1 MFKFSNT
8 NIIVPKKLNFD
19 RMLYSKD
26 FEASY
31 SYERYMG
38 RIKVKEAPSD
48 VVSKGLIDQE
58 SPVDIVFQKDIVL
71 RKMNVASTSEEFF
84 KKHRRDILKV
94 LRDHLHEVKR
104 VRELYEQ
111 FKPIYKNE
119 MQSRV
124 KAFVNRPENS
134 LDLMTEYSNFL
145 NELRRY
151 RALAREL
158 PERVA
163 FPLFEIGT
171 GLVKEEIQSRI
182 DKYIISILWKFE
194 CDLKTRAMQI
204 CENFDDIAKFYDKN
218 LESAEDVVEMETY
231 KNNL

>member
-1 MFKFSNT
+1 LFKFSNT

>member
-1 MFKFSNT
+1 
-8 NIIVPKKLNFD
+8 
-19 RMLYSKD
+19 MLYSKD